1 MKKIFCPICNSNK
14 IETRCELNE
23 DNIDNF
29 LEFSKIKYNSFLEE
43 IVNQGL
49 HPKIYGCNDCMYCWY
64 NEIPTDKQLMEMYMK
79 ANSLGLNPHSK
90 SKQLK
95 KKSNTLLING
105 ILRILNKKNKIN
117 LLDYGSGKGEFSKLA
132 SNYSIN
138 VTAFEPSISRNSLKL
153 TKNINYVNDLGVLKN
168 KIKFDLI
175 VLDNV
180 LEHLP
185 NPESKLLELK
195 KYCSKDTLIYINV
208 PNLLRAHE
216 GKNIWK
222 NWPYRKKSMVHT
234 MAPFEH
240 LSGFT
245 PKSLEI
251 LLYKCKFFEVSNLV
265 NLIFSPNLFF
275 KKIILN
281 LFNLGGSTI
290 KIVKIK

>member
-1 MKKIFCPICNSNK
+1 MTKIICPICNSNK
-14 IETRCELNE
+14 IETKCELNE
-23 DNIDNF
+23 DNFDNF
-29 LEFSKIKYNSFLEE
+29 LEFSRVKYNSFLEK

-64 NEIPTDKQLMEMYMK
+64 NEIPTDKQLMEMYKK
-79 ANSLGLNPHSK
+79 ANSLGLSSH
-90 SKQLK
+90 LK
-95 KKSNTLLING
+95 NKKLKEKSNILLLKG
-105 ILRILNKKNKIN
+105 ILKICNKKNKIN
-117 LLDYGSGKGEFSKLA
+117 LLDYGSGHGEFSELA
-132 SNYSIN
+132 SNHYIN
-138 VTAFEPSISRNSLKL
+138 VTAFEPSISRNSLKS
-153 TKNINYVNDLGVLKN
+153 TKNINYVNDLGILKD

-175 VLDNV
+175 ILDNV

-195 KYCSKDTLIYINV
+195 KYCTKDTLIYINV

-251 LLYKCKFFEVSNLV
+251 LLHKCKFVEVSILD
-265 NLIFSPNLFF
+265 NLIFSPNLFL